1 MTAASETLGDE
12 LRQKFERLLD
22 YLRSLRSV
30 LVAFSGG
37 VDSTFLAKAAH
48 MALGDNAIA
57 VTARSPSYP
66 RAEMEEAMRLAQLI
80 GIRHLVIDT
89 EEVSNPNYAAN
100 PPNRCYFCKTE
111 LFGKLK
117 PLAQQLGVEHIVY
130 GAIADDLSDF
140 RPGLQAAKEHGA
152 LAPLAELGWTKAE
165 IRTVSRWLG
174 LPTWDKPSFACLS
187 SRFPYGMA
195 ITPEKLRQVEEA
207 EEFLRQHGFGLFA
220 SAITRPSPALKCR
233 PKISPLSGRRI
244 SFRTH
249 PPLPP
254 TGLFVRHLR
263 LDGLAQ
269 RQHERVVAAD
279 GCRSGQGIT
288 LPFCR
293 CSKEGEAMR
302 QLKRRDFIAMATGH

>member
-140 RPGLQAAKEHGA
+140 RPGLQAAREHGA

-187 SRFPYGMA
+187 SRFPYGTT

-207 EEFLRQHGFGLFA
+207 EEFLRRHGFRAFRVRHHETIARIEVPPEDFPRFLDAEFR
-220 SAITRPSPALKCR
+220 SELIRHF
-233 PKISPLSGRRI
+233 RRLG
-244 SFRTH
+244 F
-249 PPLPP
+249 
-254 TGLFVRHLR
+254 LFVT
-263 LDGLAQ
+263 LDLMGL
-269 RQHERVVAAD
+269 
-279 GCRSGQGIT
+279 RSGSLNELLPLTVVGQG
-288 LPFCR
+288 
-293 CSKEGEAMR
+293 KG
-302 QLKRRDFIAMATGH
+302 

>member
-1 MTAASETLGDE
+1 
-12 LRQKFERLLD
+12 
-22 YLRSLRSV
+22 
-30 LVAFSGG
+30 
-37 VDSTFLAKAAH
+37 
-48 MALGDNAIA
+48 
-57 VTARSPSYP
+57 
-66 RAEMEEAMRLAQLI
+66 MEEAMRLAQLI

-140 RPGLQAAKEHGA
+140 RPGLQAAREHGA

-187 SRFPYGMA
+187 SRFPYGTT

-207 EEFLRQHGFGLFA
+207 EEFLRRHGFRAFRVRHHETVARIEVPPEDFPRFLDDAFR
-220 SAITRPSPALKCR
+220 SELIRHF
-233 PKISPLSGRRI
+233 RRLG
-244 SFRTH
+244 F
-249 PPLPP
+249 
-254 TGLFVRHLR
+254 LFVT
-263 LDGLAQ
+263 LDLMGL
-269 RQHERVVAAD
+269 
-279 GCRSGQGIT
+279 RSGSLNELLPLTVVGQG
-288 LPFCR
+288 
-293 CSKEGEAMR
+293 KG
-302 QLKRRDFIAMATGH
+302 